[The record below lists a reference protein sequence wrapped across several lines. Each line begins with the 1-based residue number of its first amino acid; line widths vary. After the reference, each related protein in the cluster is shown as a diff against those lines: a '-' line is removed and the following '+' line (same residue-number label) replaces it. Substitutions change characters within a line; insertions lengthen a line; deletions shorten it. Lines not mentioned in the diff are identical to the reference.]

1 MDLLP
6 EITDIVRQAISEGLI
21 TSLSVSAFDDQ
32 VNNLS
37 SAALEDFLQNLWDML

>member
-6 EITDIVRQAISEGLI
+6 EISDIVRDAITEGLI

-32 VNNLS
+32 MNDLS
-37 SAALEDFLQNLWDML
+37 GAALEDFLQELWDTL